1 MMPMGP
7 IRDEQAGLPAP
18 EFCYRH
24 PRIQTGVH
32 CTRCGRPICPECMIP
47 APIGHQCPQCVG
59 DARREFGRGA
69 GRQLRAGAASA
80 TKVLLVA
87 LFAVFVVELIIGGP
101 GSLLFGPSDQRL
113 FDLGALYP
121 PAIATGQYW
130 RLLSA
135 MFLHAN
141 LLHIGVNAYALWL
154 FGNVVE
160 QEFGRARFLVIFF
173 VTGLLAS
180 VASYAFGPAL
190 ELGVG
195 VFGAFIAYNYRRR
208 HLAMAAANLRMAVLL
223 IVVNAALAFAWHG
236 IDWRAHVGG
245 LVSGIAAGHVAE
257 GFGTAR
263 QRTIVRI
270 LGFGALIALGVA
282 LVIWRTDHIRS
293 MLGL

>member
-1 MMPMGP
+1 
-7 IRDEQAGLPAP
+7 
-18 EFCYRH
+18 
-24 PRIQTGVH
+24 
-32 CTRCGRPICPECMIP
+32 
-47 APIGHQCPQCVG
+47 
-59 DARREFGRGA
+59 
-69 GRQLRAGAASA
+69 
-80 TKVLLVA
+80 
-87 LFAVFVVELIIGGP
+87 
-101 GSLLFGPSDQRL
+101 
-113 FDLGALYP
+113 
-121 PAIATGQYW
+121 
-130 RLLSA
+130 
-135 MFLHAN
+135 
-141 LLHIGVNAYALWL
+141 
-154 FGNVVE
+154 
-160 QEFGRARFLVIFF
+160 

-190 ELGVG
+190 ELGVGASGAIVG